1 MAGSRGLEGG
11 SSGSRSL
18 PSLAA
23 GDQPDG
29 IPALQEI
36 QEGVVADGR
45 YSLVGTPGRRD
56 GMGGLRSYVAPVLV
70 LFGDDLLDDRVG
82 LRREHGV
89 EVAPQVGL
97 GTQPDEAHPTLALRS
112 AEVREP
118 ALSKQA
124 WPTQPFPDDARVVGE
139 VKWTARSFV

>member
-1 MAGSRGLEGG
+1 
-11 SSGSRSL
+11 
-18 PSLAA
+18 
-23 GDQPDG
+23 
-29 IPALQEI
+29 
-36 QEGVVADGR
+36 
-45 YSLVGTPGRRD
+45 
-56 GMGGLRSYVAPVLV
+56 MGGLRSYVAPVLV